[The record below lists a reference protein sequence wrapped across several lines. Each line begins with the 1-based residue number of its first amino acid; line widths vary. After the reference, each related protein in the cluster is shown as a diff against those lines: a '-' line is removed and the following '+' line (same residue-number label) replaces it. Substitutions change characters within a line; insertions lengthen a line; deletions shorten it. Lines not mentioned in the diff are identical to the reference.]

1 MCGIL
6 VGHTGSSDMMGT
18 SYLRSQSGPK
28 ISAKKSSL
36 EDSVN
41 SPSLPKPPI
50 DNPKSEEQEEQ
61 EDKEDQED
69 SGDIEDNELNAPPAM
84 ASFDI
89 NLTTS
94 SCFLSLEIRRRIR

>member
-18 SYLRSQSGPK
+18 SYLRSQSRPK

-50 DNPKSEEQEEQ
+50 DNPKSEEQE
-61 EDKEDQED
+61 DKEDQED
-69 SGDIEDNELNAPPAM
+69 SGDIEDNELNASPAV
-84 ASFDI
+84 ASFDT